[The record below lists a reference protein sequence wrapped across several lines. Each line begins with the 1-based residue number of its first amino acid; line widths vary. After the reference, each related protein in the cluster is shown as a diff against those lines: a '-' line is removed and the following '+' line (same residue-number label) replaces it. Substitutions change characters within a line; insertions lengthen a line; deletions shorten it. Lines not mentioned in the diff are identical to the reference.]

1 MAGTRRPPLR
11 VRPAR
16 VGVRATTTATVT
28 ISLAADGV
36 PVSETRVPAPEAVA
50 DRVGATPATSRAARG
65 AARITAGEALPRLRL
80 EATMASRAVVEVV
93 EDVAGEAEEEVAVRL
108 EFFYVN
114 LIENTFRRTISFT
127 LYLNVLEF
135 LKAIESS
142 IDFHSIFSLL
152 STDTVDDSPK

>member
-108 EFFYVN
+108 EFFM
-114 LIENTFRRTISFT
+114 
-127 LYLNVLEF
+127 
-135 LKAIESS
+135 
-142 IDFHSIFSLL
+142 
-152 STDTVDDSPK
+152 